1 MEQFGGKK
9 KIGLD
14 PYLTP
19 YKKFNSRSLKQININ
34 ILNIKY

>member
-1 MEQFGGKK
+1 MEQFWGVVK

-19 YKKFNSRSLKQININ
+19 YKNLIYI
-34 ILNIKY
+34 IKADKY